1 MKFRW
6 IVLLFIAVLA
16 VANFADK
23 SIIGLSA
30 VHIMED
36 MDLSYNQWGIV
47 SSSFYWLFSI
57 VGVIG
62 ASLSDKYGT
71 EKMIGIMV
79 IIWTLSQSMVFFITS
94 LPMLIFSRVLL
105 GLGEGPFFATAIS
118 HISKWFPMEKRGLAI
133 SILNVGNVA
142 GKAITAPLLV
152 FIIAT
157 FHWRIAFLVMGVS
170 TLVWFMFWIWI
181 GRKNPPK
188 EVAQED
194 VPQAKE
200 KFNWR
205 AIRAEIMTPTFIVT
219 TIIMF
224 ICYGLIAFR
233 SSFMPAFYVDVKNIA
248 DTNMSYMIAI
258 GGLLGAILSV
268 GLSFVSDKIYG
279 KTKNMRKSHV
289 LLPTILLVFSGILHF
304 IMPYLYFE
312 VSFTIISIFENAI
325 ILLLFTLLPQV
336 VNSLMPEKRGTMS
349 GVCMGVATTAGI
361 VVPIILGKII
371 DVSGTVTQGYTI
383 AIQLIGVLMVVS
395 AFIFF
400 MIAKPDRKAIKVLQN
415 QEVATETS

>member
-1 MKFRW
+1 MKLRW

-16 VANFADK
+16 VINFADK

-30 VHIMED
+30 VHIMKD
-36 MDLSYNQWGIV
+36 LDLSYDQWGIV

-57 VGVIG
+57 VGVVG
-62 ASLSDKYGT
+62 ASLSDRYGT

-79 IIWTLSQSMVFFITS
+79 IIWTLSQSMVFFISS

-142 GKAITAPLLV
+142 GKAITAPLLI

-157 FHWRIAFLVMGVS
+157 FQWRVAFLVMGLS
-170 TLVWFMFWIWI
+170 TLVWFVCWTWI
-181 GRKNPPK
+181 GKKTPPK
-188 EVAQED
+188 EVVQKD
-194 VPQAKE
+194 VPKAKE

-205 AIRAEIMTPTFIVT
+205 AVRAEITTPTFIIT
-219 TIIMF
+219 TLIMF
-224 ICYGLIAFR
+224 ICYGLIAFS
-233 SSFMPAFYVDVKNIA
+233 SSFMPAFYVDVKNITE
-248 DTNMSYMIAI
+248 TNMSYMIAI

-268 GLSFVSDKIYG
+268 GLSVVSDKIYG
-279 KTKNMRKSHV
+279 KTQNMRKSHV
-289 LLPTILLVFSGILHF
+289 YLPAVLLVFSGILHF
-304 IMPYLYFE
+304 IMPYLYSE

-349 GVCMGVATTAGI
+349 GVCMGIATTAGI
-361 VVPIILGKII
+361 VVPIILGKVI
-371 DVSGTVTQGYTI
+371 DVSGTVAQGYTV
-383 AIQLIGVLMVVS
+383 AIQFIAVFMVIS
-395 AFIFF
+395 AFFF
-400 MIAKPDRKAIKVLQN
+400 VIVAKPNKQAIKVLQN
-415 QEVATETS
+415 KQIATESN